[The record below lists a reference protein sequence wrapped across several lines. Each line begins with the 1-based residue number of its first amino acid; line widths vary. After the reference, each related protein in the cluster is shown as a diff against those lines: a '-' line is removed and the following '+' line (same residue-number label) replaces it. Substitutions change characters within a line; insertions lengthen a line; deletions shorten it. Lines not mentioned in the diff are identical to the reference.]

1 MADWSQADQESKR
14 VGDAHA
20 ILNTAVFGL
29 YAASLG
35 ARRRRHYRMGET
47 LGLGG
52 GLIAW
57 VSGYLGGH
65 LSLVRDAGRDREFSR

>member
-1 MADWSQADQESKR
+1 MLVAFGLAAAVPTALAGMADWSQADQESKR

-35 ARRRRHYRMGET
+35 ARRRRHYR
-47 LGLGG
+47 
-52 GLIAW
+52 AR
-57 VSGYLGGH
+57 
-65 LSLVRDAGRDREFSR
+65 LSDLEEDSSPG